1 MSRNSCRFSAGSSYR
16 GCIVSLSILVLSS
29 CAIQPPITDTERQG
43 LWTSHQDSLRDLHDW
58 NLTGR
63 MSFRN
68 DTEAWS
74 ASLYWR
80 EQAQHYQIQIVAPLG
95 QGGVEI
101 TGDGETVS
109 LSTDDGQT
117 FREDEV
123 ELMMLQNLGWRVPAS
138 AMRYWVKGIPEPD
151 SVIDEMETD
160 DLGRLLQLTQS
171 DWSIYYQSYTRV
183 DGYQLPARIDLHRDE
198 SSIRMIINYWNLSP

>member
-1 MSRNSCRFSAGSSYR
+1 MSGNSCRFSVQPSYR
-16 GCIVSLSILVLSS
+16 HCIVSLSIVILGS
-29 CAIQPPITDTERQG
+29 CAIQPSITDAEKQS
-43 LWTSHQDSLRDLHDW
+43 LWNSHQDSLRDLNDW

-68 DTEAWS
+68 GREAWS

-80 EQAQHYQIQIVAPLG
+80 EKPEQYQIQIVAPLG

-101 TGDGETVS
+101 TGDGNTAS
-109 LSTDDGQT
+109 LSTDDGQI

-151 SVIDEMETD
+151 SVIDDMETD
-160 DLGRLLQLTQS
+160 ELGRLVQLKQS
-171 DWSIYYQSYTRV
+171 DWSISYQSYTRV
-183 DGYQLPARIDLHRDE
+183 DGYQLPARIDLQRDE
-198 SSIRMIINYWNLSP
+198 SSIRMLINYWNLSP